1 MKLSLF
7 LFCLLIVGVESSF
20 AEIKFSSSGGGS
32 SSSGFFG
39 SIAAKGGLGSAGTDG
54 DAVETRDLYR
64 YGGELTVG
72 YRFGTFLFGGSAE
85 YNLWKQKTKPS
96 EVDDTNMSARQLNV
110 APILGIGLGPFMFQA
125 KTHLMSTV
133 TLDKKT
139 SGGDEIVYTSPS
151 FPAYSAQIN
160 YRLGGRSYVGVE
172 YTSITYEK
180 VEVDGES
187 AKLESEN
194 EITYSGWGLV
204 YGLMF

>member
-1 MKLSLF
+1 MKIRLF
-7 LFCLLIVGVESSF
+7 LFCFFLLGLLPAF
-20 AEIKFSSSGGGS
+20 AQNNSQGR
-32 SSSGFFG
+32 GFFG
-39 SIAAKGGLGSAGTDG
+39 SIAAKGGLGSAGSDSDT
-54 DAVETRDLYR
+54 VESRDLYR

-72 YRFGTFLFGGSAE
+72 YRLGTLLLGGSAE
-85 YNLWKQKTKPS
+85 YNLWRQKTKPS
-96 EVDDTNMSARQLNV
+96 EVDDTNMSGRQLNV
-110 APILGIGLGPFMFQA
+110 APIVGIGLGPFLFKA

-139 SGGDEIVYTSPS
+139 SGGDEVVYTSAA

-172 YTSITYEK
+172 YSSITYQK